1 VNIIDYYGPGCKAV
15 GASKDWLAI
24 VPEKRGLTD
33 FYLRYLNLDK
43 YAYNFARK

>member
-24 VPEKRGLTD
+24 VPEKRGAD